1 MKTKFLFW
9 SAVVFLILGLIAAD
23 STLFFFFSI
32 HFFTLFIGVFV
43 HTLTHKFR
51 TSKDAEPLPEAPP
64 TTK

>member
-9 SAVVFLILGLIAAD
+9 SAVVFLILGLITTD

-51 TSKDAEPLPEAPP
+51 TGKDTEPLPEAPP
-64 TTK
+64 AAK

>member
-9 SAVVFLILGLIAAD
+9 SAVVFLILGFITAD

-51 TSKDAEPLPEAPP
+51 TGTDAEPLPETSS
-64 TTK
+64 TTE